1 MTPINISHVRVRAI
15 VTVLPDRT
23 LKFD

>member
-1 MTPINISHVRVRAI
+1 MTPINISHVHVRTI